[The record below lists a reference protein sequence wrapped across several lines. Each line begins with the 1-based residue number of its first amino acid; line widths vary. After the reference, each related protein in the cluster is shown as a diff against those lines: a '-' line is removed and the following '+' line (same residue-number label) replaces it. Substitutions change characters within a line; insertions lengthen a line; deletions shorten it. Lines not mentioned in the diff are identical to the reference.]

1 MNFLVLLKVLIK
13 IFNFDFNKLNRI
25 IIYKFFFVFHIF
37 RHKNKIK
44 KFKKFYLLVK
54 INQYI

>member
-37 RHKNKIK
+37 RYKNKIK
-44 KFKKFYLLVK
+44 KFKRFYLLGK
-54 INQYI
+54 INQ